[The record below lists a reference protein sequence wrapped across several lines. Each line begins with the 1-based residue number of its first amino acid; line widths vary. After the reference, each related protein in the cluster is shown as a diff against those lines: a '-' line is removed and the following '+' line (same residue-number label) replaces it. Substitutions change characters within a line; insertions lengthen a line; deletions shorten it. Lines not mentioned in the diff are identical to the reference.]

1 MRTPRFYFT
10 SESVSLTDATL
21 TAPVWNRNRTL
32 GAGYA
37 VMNGRPES
45 HSEGVYYLRFL
56 RGGKQIREAVCSN
69 ADAAI
74 AELRNKEL
82 DLQSTS
88 SGRSSPGSPS
98 SLAPC
103 LDPSPAPT
111 SPAEVSLFAAVNAYV
126 SQLGLFRAKKTVRE
140 AKRILELFGKH
151 FSGKAMQAIS

>member
-56 RGGKQIREAVCSN
+56 RGGKQ
-69 ADAAI
+69 
-74 AELRNKEL
+74 
-82 DLQSTS
+82 
-88 SGRSSPGSPS
+88 SGRRSARTRTLPS
-98 SLAPC
+98 LNSGTKNSIFNRLHLGALLLALP
-103 LDPSPAPT
+103 PA
-111 SPAEVSLFAAVNAYV
+111 
-126 SQLGLFRAKKTVRE
+126 
-140 AKRILELFGKH
+140 
-151 FSGKAMQAIS
+151 